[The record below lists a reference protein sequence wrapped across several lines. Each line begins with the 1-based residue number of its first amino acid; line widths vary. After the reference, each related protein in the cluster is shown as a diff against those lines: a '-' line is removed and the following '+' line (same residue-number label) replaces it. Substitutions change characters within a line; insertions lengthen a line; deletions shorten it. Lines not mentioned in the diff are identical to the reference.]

1 MRLLKK
7 IALFPVLVLIAIMS
21 TSLKL
26 IIKAECW
33 VAGVGFLLLA
43 VFAILAAIKCQW
55 MQFGVFL
62 LIVIIGVLSLC
73 LLSVII
79 CWIEDLR
86 KILG

>member
-7 IALFPVLVLIAIMS
+7 IVLFPVLVLVTIMS

-43 VFAILAAIKCQW
+43 ILTVLAFIRDYWMQMGIFVMILLTVFAILYISA
-55 MQFGVFL
+55 
-62 LIVIIGVLSLC
+62 LILIIF
-73 LLSVII
+73 
-79 CWIEDLR
+79 EKLR
-86 KILG
+86 DKL